1 MSDSL
6 NISNTSDYS
15 HSLGGSHIG
24 SSSAKSSQGDATA
37 LHQGE
42 TVRGSIVEIL
52 DKDHAKVQLPNGT
65 FTATIN
71 GKLQEGDIILFKV
84 QAATPQLV
92 LKISEIP
99 LNNEKKISIENLI
112 RLLDLPNDALYR
124 TLLETV
130 QELKSSVNKDFI
142 LSIIA
147 GYQGLTDNQKKLKS
161 TQNLIKV
168 LIEMKDAGFPLKT
181 NLVEKL
187 LPLFNT
193 EDQIK
198 DALIGLNQVKNDLP
212 APLNNRLAKLL
223 KINEENEFE
232 FNDMRNLFSL
242 DLENSNSFA
251 NILIAITKNEDKN
264 SLVMVKARAYAKLLL
279 STIEALSLWNVFAD
293 EHSSGT
299 HIIMPFIISGN
310 ISVVRMIVTRNKQNP
325 AANPE
330 EDLQDVA
337 FTFTTSTETMGD
349 VATDVVA
356 GGQHI
361 HLSLKGENEEIK
373 SMLEKYQSELHNL
386 LKEGNYHLVAL
397 KFGLF
402 SKSQGKNKS
411 SSNHLTVVI

>member
-15 HSLGGSHIG
+15 HSVGESNIG
-24 SSSAKSSQGDATA
+24 SLNTKLSQGDVTA

-42 TVRGSIVEIL
+42 IVRGTIVEIL
-52 DKDHAKVQLPNGT
+52 DKELVKVQLPNGT
-65 FTATIN
+65 FTASIS
-71 GKLQEGDIILFKV
+71 GKLLESDVILFKV
-84 QAATPQLV
+84 QSVSPKLL

-99 LNNEKKISIENLI
+99 LNSEKKISIDNLI
-112 RLLDLPNDALYR
+112 RLLDLPNNTLYR
-124 TLLETV
+124 TLLETM
-130 QELKSSVNKDFI
+130 QEFKTSINKDFV

-147 GYQGLTDNQKKLKS
+147 GYNGLTDNQKKLKS

-198 DALIGLNQVKNDLP
+198 DALIGLNQVKNELI
-212 APLNNRLAKLL
+212 APLNTKLSTLL
-223 KINEENEFE
+223 KINPEQDIDFNELK
-232 FNDMRNLFSL
+232 NLFAL
-242 DLENSNSFA
+242 DLEDANSFA
-251 NILIAITKNEDKN
+251 NVLIAITKNEDKN
-264 SLVMVKARAYAKLLL
+264 SLIMVKARAYAKLLL
-279 STIEALSLWNVFAD
+279 STIEAVSLWNVFAD
-293 EHSSGT
+293 EHSSGL
-299 HIIMPFIISGN
+299 HILMPFIISGN

-325 AANPE
+325 NANPH

-337 FTFTTSTETMGD
+337 FTFTTSTENLGD

-373 SMLEKYQSELHNL
+373 SMLEKYQSELQHL
-386 LKEGNYHLVAL
+386 LVEGNYHLIAL

-402 SKSQGKNKS
+402 SKSINKNKN

>member
-15 HSLGGSHIG
+15 HSVGESNIG
-24 SSSAKSSQGDATA
+24 SLNTKLSQGDVTA

-42 TVRGSIVEIL
+42 IVRGTIVEIL
-52 DKDHAKVQLPNGT
+52 DKELVKVQLPNGT
-65 FTATIN
+65 FTASIS
-71 GKLQEGDIILFKV
+71 GKLLESDVILFKV
-84 QAATPQLV
+84 QSVSPKLL

-99 LNNEKKISIENLI
+99 LNSEKKISIDNLI
-112 RLLDLPNDALYR
+112 RLLDLPNNTLYR
-124 TLLETV
+124 TLLETM
-130 QELKSSVNKDFI
+130 QEFKTSINKDFV

-147 GYQGLTDNQKKLKS
+147 GYNGLTDNQKKLKS

-198 DALIGLNQVKNDLP
+198 DALIGLNQVKNELI
-212 APLNNRLAKLL
+212 APLNTKLSTLL
-223 KINEENEFE
+223 KINPEQDIDFNELK
-232 FNDMRNLFSL
+232 NLFAL
-242 DLENSNSFA
+242 DLEDANSFA
-251 NILIAITKNEDKN
+251 NVLIAITKNEDKN
-264 SLVMVKARAYAKLLL
+264 SLIMVKARAYAKLLL
-279 STIEALSLWNVFAD
+279 STIEAVSLWNVFAD
-293 EHSSGT
+293 EHSSGL
-299 HIIMPFIISGN
+299 HILMPFIISGN

-325 AANPE
+325 NANPH

-337 FTFTTSTETMGD
+337 FTFTTSTENLGD

-373 SMLEKYQSELHNL
+373 SMLEKYQSELQHL
-386 LKEGNYHLVAL
+386 LVEGNYHLIAL

-402 SKSQGKNKS
+402 SKSINKNKNI
-411 SSNHLTVVI
+411 SNHLTVVI